1 MNGSRLL
8 RLFKTLSLVLCL
20 FAVSA
25 CSGSKEEAA
34 NKYLN
39 NGIALYEEEKLAKA
53 SVELRNALQIDP
65 KLASAYFYLALIAEK
80 EQNWKSLFKNLT
92 KVEQLDSSRADA
104 RVKLGYLLLMAKQFD
119 VAIEKADAVLVL
131 EPDSPDAYLIKASA
145 FLGKELFDVA
155 QTYVTKAIEFH
166 ADPVEAA
173 SLRASI
179 LHRQGYSDQALS
191 ILAEVIDQQTDNLH
205 LLLLR
210 AEVNEERNDFAAME
224 ADYRTLI
231 KDYPEERAFY
241 FKLVSLLRDSG
252 RVVEAQA
259 NLEAYLR
266 RYPEDAEVRMALV
279 QLVSTNNEQ
288 RADKLLDS
296 YIDAQPDNAELRF
309 YRIDRL
315 LSRDLEQQA
324 LAELKFISESGFD
337 NQHGFRALSMQAEI
351 ILSAG
356 QPDQALAIVNQVLDL
371 DSHFEDA
378 LLCRARYYLIT
389 EDVDAAVTDLR
400 VILRN
405 NPASE
410 RALVMLANAY
420 VTSGSQQL
428 ADDTFR
434 QVLDINPGNIQAAV
448 PVIKGL
454 LEKQDSDRSEQI
466 IENALAHSPNNE
478 ILLSILAQ
486 IKLANQDIEGGQKVI
501 SKIHASG
508 ENPAFGHYLSG
519 RAQQSQARYKQAIAS
534 YKKAL
539 AMNPDLT
546 RALENLAHCYG
557 RLNQQETLLDFLKS
571 FSKEHSNNLSAFSIM
586 AAVQR
591 QREDYTAA
599 IATLEQGLQRNQHW
613 VGGYSALAVN
623 QVSMGD
629 QDSAIDTYKRG
640 LAVVP
645 NSNLLK
651 MLLASLYENVQA
663 FADAKALYESV
674 LLTNPDH
681 HAVINNLASLLTDQF
696 ESKDNISRAVAL
708 TERFADS
715 DQPFFIDTYAWALVK
730 SGLPQVAEPL
740 FAKAT
745 KLAPNIAIF
754 HYHRAIGFKRLGRIE
769 EAKEALK
776 SAQANVSAQDP
787 LRRVIETELT
797 GL

>member
-1 MNGSRLL
+1 
-8 RLFKTLSLVLCL
+8 
-20 FAVSA
+20 
-25 CSGSKEEAA
+25 
-34 NKYLN
+34 
-39 NGIALYEEEKLAKA
+39 
-53 SVELRNALQIDP
+53 
-65 KLASAYFYLALIAEK
+65 
-80 EQNWKSLFKNLT
+80 
-92 KVEQLDSSRADA
+92 
-104 RVKLGYLLLMAKQFD
+104 
-119 VAIEKADAVLVL
+119 
-131 EPDSPDAYLIKASA
+131 
-145 FLGKELFDVA
+145 
-155 QTYVTKAIEFH
+155 
-166 ADPVEAA
+166 
-173 SLRASI
+173 
-179 LHRQGYSDQALS
+179 
-191 ILAEVIDQQTDNLH
+191 
-205 LLLLR
+205 
-210 AEVNEERNDFAAME
+210 
-224 ADYRTLI
+224 
-231 KDYPEERAFY
+231 
-241 FKLVSLLRDSG
+241 
-252 RVVEAQA
+252 
-259 NLEAYLR
+259 
-266 RYPEDAEVRMALV
+266 
-279 QLVSTNNEQ
+279 
-288 RADKLLDS
+288 
-296 YIDAQPDNAELRF
+296 
-309 YRIDRL
+309 
-315 LSRDLEQQA
+315 
-324 LAELKFISESGFD
+324 
-337 NQHGFRALSMQAEI
+337 
-351 ILSAG
+351 
-356 QPDQALAIVNQVLDL
+356 
-371 DSHFEDA
+371 
-378 LLCRARYYLIT
+378 
-389 EDVDAAVTDLR
+389 
-400 VILRN
+400 
-405 NPASE
+405 
-410 RALVMLANAY
+410 
-420 VTSGSQQL
+420 
-428 ADDTFR
+428 
-434 QVLDINPGNIQAAV
+434 
-448 PVIKGL
+448 
-454 LEKQDSDRSEQI
+454 
-466 IENALAHSPNNE
+466 
-478 ILLSILAQ
+478 
-486 IKLANQDIEGGQKVI
+486 VI

-571 FSKEHSNNLSAFSIM
+571 FSKEHSDNLSAFSIM

-663 FADAKALYESV
+663 FTDAKALYESV

-696 ESKDNISRAVAL
+696 ESKENISRAVAL

-776 SAQANVSAQDP
+776 SAQATVSAQDP
-787 LRRVIETELT
+787 LRRAIETELT
-797 GL
+797 SL

>member
-1 MNGSRLL
+1 MKSKWEDNRVFILVALVAALL
-8 RLFKTLSLVLCL
+8 AGIT
-20 FAVSA
+20 SA
-25 CSGSKEEAA
+25 NDADTYLLNPGDQLEISVWNEEALQKTITVLPDGMISFPLVGHLKA
-34 NKYLN
+34 AGNSAAAVEN
-39 NGIALYEEEKLAKA
+39 TISEKLD
-53 SVELRNALQIDP
+53 S
-65 KLASAYFYLALIAEK
+65 FIAEP
-80 EQNWKSLFKNLT
+80 EVNVT
-92 KVEQLDSSRADA
+92 VSSTRGN
-104 RVKLGYLLLMAKQFD
+104 V
-119 VAIEKADAVLVL
+119 
-131 EPDSPDAYLIKASA
+131 
-145 FLGKELFDVA
+145 
-155 QTYVTKAIEFH
+155 TYVVGKVLKPGPI
-166 ADPVEAA
+166 VM
-173 SLRASI
+173 
-179 LHRQGYSDQALS
+179 
-191 ILAEVIDQQTDNLH
+191 VQT
-205 LLLLR
+205 
-210 AEVNEERNDFAAME
+210 
-224 ADYRTLI
+224 
-231 KDYPEERAFY
+231 
-241 FKLVSLLRDSG
+241 
-252 RVVEAQA
+252 
-259 NLEAYLR
+259 
-266 RYPEDAEVRMALV
+266 
-279 QLVSTNNEQ
+279 TNV
-288 RADKLLDS
+288 
-296 YIDAQPDNAELRF
+296 
-309 YRIDRL
+309 
-315 LSRDLEQQA
+315 
-324 LAELKFISESGFD
+324 
-337 NQHGFRALSMQAEI
+337 M
-351 ILSAG
+351 
-356 QPDQALAIVNQVLDL
+356 QALAIAGGINE
-371 DSHFEDA
+371 FAAGEDA

-571 FSKEHSNNLSAFSIM
+571 FSKEHSDNLSAFSIM

-623 QVSMGD
+623 QMSMGD

-663 FADAKALYESV
+663 FTDAKALYESV

-696 ESKDNISRAVAL
+696 ESKENISRAVAL

-776 SAQANVSAQDP
+776 SAQATVSAQDP
-787 LRRVIETELT
+787 LRRAIETELT
-797 GL
+797 SL